1 MVNNKNL
8 FRESVV
14 FGNFVNCDDI
24 KTGGNQ
30 ANAKFKRNVLIGGD
44 LTLGLETSTTTSGV
58 TTYTDTGGN
67 ILVKINGITY
77 TLTPTKIKHL
87 STISSDIQ
95 TQINNITSPDLSSY
109 APKASPTFTG
119 TPLAPTP
126 LTTDD
131 STKIATTA
139 FVKAQGYLTTTPD
152 LSSYATKA
160 SPTFTGDVIIGQT
173 GSDNLTINSKIYAK
187 NGIVYPTLVYTTYT
201 TEYNRF
207 FGNFIMFYNFASS
220 SGSQLLPSIPT
231 GTNSSTI
238 KFYNNNE
245 VTLTL
250 TSQNTSLIYGL
261 LGSGYASISLLPKY
275 FYELTSMFSGGGA
288 YDNWLVTSAVNS
300 QYQLVD
306 IGTTQTIGGT
316 KTFSI
321 APLYT
326 GTYPDNDNSTKLAT
340 TSWVRGQGY
349 VLSSSFSLFEL
360 QGDYNGR
367 KNPSYTINSYEATY
381 DFVGDNIGYSSI
393 INAFTTTRGSF
404 IREHYWDDNNFTFPQ
419 SGKYLINITFYIK
432 SNTAGNKFMLKQFNS
447 NNDLIFSQYCL
458 VEGNISSDTIRT
470 YSTIL
475 NATSGGYFNLPM
487 TNKVGTTTLYFYK
500 TEYTNMKIMLL
511 SA

>member
-44 LTLGLETSTTTSGV
+44 LTLGLETSTTTNGV
-58 TTYTDTGGN
+58 TAYTDTGGN
-67 ILVKINGITY
+67 IIVKKNGITY
-77 TLTPTKIKHL
+77 TLTPTILSHL
-87 STISSDIQ
+87 STISSNIQDQIDDI
-95 TQINNITSPDLSSY
+95 TTPDLSSY
-109 APKASPTFTG
+109 APKNNPEFTG

-126 LTTDD
+126 ATADD

-139 FVKAQGYLTTTPD
+139 FVKAQGYV
-152 LSSYATKA
+152 LSS
-160 SPTFTGDVIIGQT
+160 SF
-173 GSDNLTINSKIYAK
+173 SL
-187 NGIVYPTLVYTTYT
+187 
-201 TEYNRF
+201 
-207 FGNFIMFYNFASS
+207 GNY
-220 SGSQLLPSIPT
+220 
-231 GTNSSTI
+231 
-238 KFYNNNE
+238 
-245 VTLTL
+245 
-250 TSQNTSLIYGL
+250 
-261 LGSGYASISLLPKY
+261 
-275 FYELTSMFSGGGA
+275 
-288 YDNWLVTSAVNS
+288 
-300 QYQLVD
+300 
-306 IGTTQTIGGT
+306 
-316 KTFSI
+316 
-321 APLYT
+321 APLISPSLS
-326 GTYPDNDNSTKLAT
+326 GTPLAPTPATADDSTKIAT
-340 TSWVRGQGY
+340 TAFVKAQGY
-349 VLSSSFSLFEL
+349 VLSSSFSLATYAPKDNPIFTTKITTPYISLSNPFYFEL

-404 IREHYWDDNNFTFPQ
+404 IREHYWDDNSFTFPQ

-432 SNTAGNKFMLKQFNS
+432 SNTAGNKFMLKQFDSTYN
-447 NNDLIFSQYCL
+447 LIFSQYCL
-458 VEGNISSDTIRT
+458 VEGNINSDTIRT

-511 SA
+511 G